1 MTWNENDDSIICFAV
16 ACRDV
21 FKEIDWVGPL
31 RDQGVICKV
40 KIPSNNTS
48 NQFSVAMCSQM
59 LRRVDSS
66 KPFGFGIVPSER
78 CKKTWSSF
86 NPFWIFSR
94 APHPPAVQN
103 KNLHF
108 VGCES
113 WVSYELWVSIASFSS
128 EGIKWTLIGHSER
141 RTKYGETDADVAE
154 KALEYT
160 GIKHIA
166 WYVICAFFIVLQ
178 FELGYPSIDFD
189 RLPKLAVC
197 RFFAWHGSIQTLT
210 HVVASEEIEQG
221 IQPWFFY

>member
-1 MTWNENDDSIICFAV
+1 MTWNGNDDSIICFAV
-16 ACRDV
+16 GCRDV
-21 FKEIDWVGPL
+21 FKEIDWLSLRPL

-86 NPFWIFSR
+86 NPFWILSR

-113 WVSYELWVSIASFSS
+113 WVSYESWVMNSYEYPAFFSS

-141 RTKYGETDADVAE
+141 RTKYGETDADIAE

-160 GIKHIA
+160 GIKHIV
-166 WYVICAFFIVLQ
+166 WCVICAFIAMQ
-178 FELGYPSIDFD
+178 F
-189 RLPKLAVC
+189 
-197 RFFAWHGSIQTLT
+197 
-210 HVVASEEIEQG
+210 
-221 IQPWFFY
+221 